1 MDRPLPHL
9 PQPRAPFDPA
19 DFLSRE
25 YVSRLGRLSAAVLVA
40 GVLLDD
46 EALAGFGVCE

>member
-1 MDRPLPHL
+1 VDRPLPHI

-19 DFLSRE
+19 AALSRE

-40 GVLLDD
+40 GMLLDD
-46 EALAGFGVCE
+46 DALAGFGVSE